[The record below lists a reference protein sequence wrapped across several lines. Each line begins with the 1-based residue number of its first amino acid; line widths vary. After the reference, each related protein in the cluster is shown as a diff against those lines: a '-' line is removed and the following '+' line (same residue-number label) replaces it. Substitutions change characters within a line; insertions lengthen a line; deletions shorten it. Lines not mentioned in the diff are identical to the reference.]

1 MSYKIEIDVLSAVQ
15 DFYPGLPAFQAELIA
30 ESIVNKWDYS
40 QIYDSI
46 NDDIKWYADSHDIE
60 LEGKDGV
67 EEESDNVYVLN
78 PPPSRLF
85 PND

>member
-1 MSYKIEIDVLSAVQ
+1 MTYKIKVDVLSSVK
-15 DFYPGLPAFQAELIA
+15 DFYPGLSVDDAELIA
-30 ESIVNKWDYS
+30 EEIVRNWDYS
-40 QIYDSI
+40 EIYNGI
-46 NDDIKWYADSHDIE
+46 ADDISHYADANDIE

>member
-1 MSYKIEIDVLSAVQ
+1 MTYKISVDVLEAVN
-15 DFYPGLPAFQAELIA
+15 DFYPGLSIEDAKQIA
-30 ESIVNKWDYS
+30 ESIVDNWDYS
-40 QIYDSI
+40 SMFNGIA
-46 NDDIKWYADSHDIE
+46 DDISWYADSHDIE

-67 EEESDNVYVLN
+67 KEESDNVYVLN

>member
-1 MSYKIEIDVLSAVQ
+1 MSNKIEVNVLEAVQ
-15 DFYPGLPAFQAELIA
+15 DFYPGISDDDAQLITD
-30 ESIVNKWDYS
+30 EIINNWDYS
-40 QIYDSI
+40 QIFNAI
-46 NDDIKWYADSHDIE
+46 QDDIKWYADSHDID

-67 EEESDNVYVLN
+67 EVESDNVYVLN

>member
-1 MSYKIEIDVLSAVQ
+1 MSYKIEVNVLSAVQ
-15 DFYPGLPAFQAELIA
+15 DFYPGLSIEDAILITQ
-30 ESIVNKWDYS
+30 EITSNWDYS
-40 QIYDSI
+40 EIYNGI
-46 NDDIKWYADSHDIE
+46 ADDISHYADSHDIE

-67 EEESDNVYVLN
+67 EIESDNVYVLN

>member
-1 MSYKIEIDVLSAVQ
+1 MTYKIQVNVLSAVK
-15 DFYPGLPAFQAELIA
+15 DFYPGLSDDDAELIA
-30 ESIVNKWDYS
+30 SDIRKQWDYS
-40 QIYDSI
+40 EIYNEIQDNI
-46 NDDIKWYADSHDIE
+46 TWYADSHDIE

-67 EEESDNVYVLN
+67 EEESNNIHVLN

>member
-1 MSYKIEIDVLSAVQ
+1 MTNKIEVNVLSAVQ
-15 DFYPGLPAFQAELIA
+15 DFYPGISDDDAQLITD
-30 ESIVNKWDYS
+30 EIINNWDFSEIYN
-40 QIYDSI
+40 QIQ
-46 NDDIKWYADSHDIE
+46 DDIKWYADSHDIE

-67 EEESDNVYVLN
+67 TEEENNIHILN

>member
-1 MSYKIEIDVLSAVQ
+1 MTNKIEIDVLQAVQ
-15 DFYPGLPAFQAELIA
+15 DFYPGLSIDDAELIA
-30 ESIVNKWDYS
+30 SEITSNWDYS
-40 QIYDSI
+40 EIYNGI
-46 NDDIKWYADSHDIE
+46 ADDISHYADSNDIE

-67 EEESDNVYVLN
+67 EIESDNIYVLN

>member
-1 MSYKIEIDVLSAVQ
+1 MSNKIEINVLSAVQ
-15 DFYPGLPAFQAELIA
+15 DFYPGISDDNAQLITD
-30 ESIVNKWDYS
+30 EIINNWDFSEIYN
-40 QIYDSI
+40 QIQ
-46 NDDIKWYADSHDIE
+46 DDIKWYADSHDID

-67 EEESDNVYVLN
+67 EEESNNVYVLN